1 MAWMGYQLCTY
12 FFKVASP
19 NFRVRCY
26 SLLVVFLSFY
36 SFLSHCSFTWFSIYI
51 LMILIYNL
59 IWYTYFIDGTQYLKI
74 AQNFWFQFSRNFCKY
89 LNWNIFALASLA
101 TQCCKQDFFQWFFKH
116 FDGRLRWC
124 PKAKGCLCCCI
135 ISEKR
140 LIAVIFRRRHRRR
153 HSTRCYWNLWV
164 IVSHINLLQTDNSR
178 S

>member
-59 IWYTYFIDGTQYLKI
+59 IWYTYFIGGTQCLKT
-74 AQNFWFQFSRNFCKY
+74 AQNFWFQFSRNFHG
-89 LNWNIFALASLA
+89 IFANIWIEISLLSLRS
-101 TQCCKQDFFQWFFKH
+101 QCCKKYFFKH

-140 LIAVIFRRRHRRR
+140 LIAVIFRRRHRHR